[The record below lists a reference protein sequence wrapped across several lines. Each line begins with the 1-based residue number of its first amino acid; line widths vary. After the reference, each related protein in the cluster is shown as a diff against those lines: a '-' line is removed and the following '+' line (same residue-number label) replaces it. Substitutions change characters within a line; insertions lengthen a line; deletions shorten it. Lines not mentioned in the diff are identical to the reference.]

1 MKLTNTN
8 NSIDLRIYV
17 FGDNYYRIQIQENV
31 NTQLLK
37 DKNSNVLLIGN
48 CFIII
53 QTKNKQNVI
62 ICHK

>member
-37 DKNSNVLLIGN
+37 DRNSNVLLIGN
-48 CFIII
+48 IFL
-53 QTKNKQNVI
+53 KLKLNKI
-62 ICHK
+62 L

>member
-37 DKNSNVLLIGN
+37 DRK
-48 CFIII
+48 
-53 QTKNKQNVI
+53 
-62 ICHK
+62 

>member
-37 DKNSNVLLIGN
+37 DKNSNVLLIRN